1 MSKVAIAGAVVV
13 GAIGLLAVGFWA
25 GKRVTEEEASRYM
38 YDVTSHLS
46 LRCANE
52 HLVAL
57 LDFREGRV
65 EQGVRGLE
73 LLVAAK
79 LANLDS
85 AKIAGTAFAE
95 KSFADLQAPL
105 TAYQSKFK
113 SPLLDP
119 KTNPR
124 LNNLLG
130 ATR

>member
-38 YDVTSHLS
+38 YDVTGHLS

-57 LDFREGRV
+57 LDFREGRI
-65 EQGVRGLE
+65 EQGIRGLE

-95 KSFADLQAPL
+95 KSFAGPSSS
-105 TAYQSKFK
+105 AYRVSIQV
-113 SPLLDP
+113 
-119 KTNPR
+119 
-124 LNNLLG
+124 
-130 ATR
+130 